1 MGLANK
7 ITSRF
12 ATKVFTS
19 FPLSNK
25 KKYIHSGHILN
36 PEMIDSVK
44 SLSKKENEHLNVLV
58 IAGSQ

>member
-7 ITSRF
+7 ITSKL

-19 FPLSNK
+19 FPISDK

-36 PEMIDSVK
+36 PEMLDNVN
-44 SLSKKENEHLNVLV
+44 SLSKQENEKLNVLV